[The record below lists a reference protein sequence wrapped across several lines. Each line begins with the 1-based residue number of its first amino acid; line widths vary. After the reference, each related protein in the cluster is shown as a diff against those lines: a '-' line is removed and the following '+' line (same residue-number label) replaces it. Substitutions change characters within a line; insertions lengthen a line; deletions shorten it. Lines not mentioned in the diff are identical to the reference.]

1 MPHIFPNRAKGYPAD
16 MTTFFDYSGCEYFE
30 LTASSLEEK
39 DTAPAYCTYKNGFGV
54 MTHFFAMVAASLA
67 RLKNVLTIEMVVEDV
82 ISGVPR
88 LLAGDLPPRRPA
100 SFPRNYTRMW
110 LSNVP

>member
-1 MPHIFPNRAKGYPAD
+1 MPQIFPQQAKGYPAY
-16 MTTFFDYSGCEYFE
+16 MTTFFDYSGCEHFKM
-30 LTASSLEEK
+30 TASALEDK
-39 DTAPAYCTYKNGFGV
+39 KSAPSYCTYKNGFGI

-67 RLKNVLTIEMVVEDV
+67 RLKNVLTIEMVVGDL

-88 LLAGDLPPRRPA
+88 LLAGDFLPKRPT
-100 SFPRNYTRMW
+100 SFPQKYTRMW